1 MLEANHDKITG
12 LEKLKR
18 NVNSIGKIKQALLIK
33 EMEDSDEEKFSECGE
48 DQEEVDD
55 EAEGEE
61 KEENEEEAVG
71 KENEGINKEYD
82 TIKIKANAYS
92 IEKGI

>member
-1 MLEANHDKITG
+1 MLETNHNKITG
-12 LEKLKR
+12 IEKLKR

-33 EMEDSDEEKFSECGE
+33 KMQDSDEEMFSECGG

-55 EAEGEE
+55 EAEEEE
-61 KEENEEEAVG
+61 KEEKEEETVG
-71 KENEGINKEYD
+71 KENERINKDYD

>member
-1 MLEANHDKITG
+1 MLETNHNKITG
-12 LEKLKR
+12 IEKLKR

-33 EMEDSDEEKFSECGE
+33 EMQDSDEEMFSECGG

-55 EAEGEE
+55 EAEEEE
-61 KEENEEEAVG
+61 KEEKEEETVG
-71 KENEGINKEYD
+71 KENERINKDYD